1 MTAPVVILG
10 AGGFAREV
18 LDVFEAI
25 EREAPG
31 RFDVLGF
38 VSEVES
44 DWGRDVN
51 GKPCLGGLAWFDGR
65 PDRAALRL
73 VCGIGNTAVRR
84 RLVDR
89 CAALGLAFTSVVHP
103 RAVVTP
109 RFTMGTGVVVTAGVV
124 VTNNI
129 RIGDHVHLNLNATV
143 GHDAVI
149 EDCVTIAPGVHVSGN
164 VHVGAG
170 CDIGTG
176 AAILQKVKIGEW
188 SVVGA
193 GSVVTRDVPANS
205 TAVGVP
211 AKPIK
216 QRADGWWRAV

>member
-18 LDVFEAI
+18 LDVFEAC
-25 EREAPG
+25 EAAGPG

-38 VSEVES
+38 VSEVET
-44 DWGRDVN
+44 DWGRSFN
-51 GKPCLGGLAWFDGR
+51 AKPCLGGLAWFDGR
-65 PDRAALRL
+65 ADRDALRL
-73 VCGIGNTAVRR
+73 VCGIGNPAVRR
-84 RLVDR
+84 RLVER
-89 CAALGLAFTSVVHP
+89 CTALGLAFTSVVHP

-109 RFTMGTGVVVTAGVV
+109 RVRMGTGVVVTAGVV
-124 VTNNI
+124 LTNNI
-129 RIGDHVHLNLNATV
+129 HVGDHVHLNLNATV
-143 GHDAVI
+143 GHDAVL

-164 VHVGAG
+164 VRIGMG

-176 AAILQKVKIGEW
+176 AVILQKVKIGEW
-188 SVVGA
+188 AVVGA
-193 GSVVTRDVPANS
+193 GSVVTRDIPANS

-216 QRADGWWRAV
+216 QRADGWWRSV